1 MAKWHWRNGRRAAWP
16 QSLSLFF
23 LDLNRFFGNFVFFW
37 YLGSGVFGILDGCKS
52 IVSSISHFHLDF
64 TILSLTHLISELQ
77 GRRTSSLAAEA
88 LLQGISII
96 VFFLGYSDLVAGRRE
111 EIDWM
116 SPPATVT
123 WKMAFSAWSTCT
135 VYSVQCT
142 LLAVQEIDCAST
154 TQLCVRY
161 SHNPCQS
168 KIFTCILNVSK
179 VLTYVLNISKVFTCI
194 LNVLQNKVFTY
205 I

>member
-23 LDLNRFFGNFVFFW
+23 LDLNRFLGNFVFFW

-52 IVSSISHFHLDF
+52 IVSSISHFHLGF

-77 GRRTSSLAAEA
+77 GRRTPSVAPEA

-135 VYSVQCT
+135 VY
-142 LLAVQEIDCAST
+142 CAST

>member
-23 LDLNRFFGNFVFFW
+23 LDLNRFLENFVFFW

-52 IVSSISHFHLDF
+52 IVSSISHFHLGF

-77 GRRTSSLAAEA
+77 GRRTSSLAPEA
-88 LLQGISII
+88 LLQGISI